1 MGPFTFPQDLRL
13 GIFLL
18 DNAKQQWFW
27 LSRIFRPAD
36 LLQNCKRLLSSS
48 STLQTTVPA
57 RTRMSS
63 LCTLAA
69 AVVACIGKSLPPS
82 APQVP
87 GVGRVFWGPSRGWM
101 LSPVFSPNHPD
112 KAVWLAASAS
122 EQGNPAEA
130 TWLLSHFSNPFS
142 TLFSFTVALY
152 YKALTPI
159 MIVVTQLVSELSRHS
174 ETLGFD
180 HWPGY

>member
-1 MGPFTFPQDLRL
+1 
-13 GIFLL
+13 
-18 DNAKQQWFW
+18 
-27 LSRIFRPAD
+27 
-36 LLQNCKRLLSSS
+36 
-48 STLQTTVPA
+48 
-57 RTRMSS
+57 MSS

-142 TLFSFTVALY
+142 TLLY
-152 YKALTPI
+152 CCFML
-159 MIVVTQLVSELSRHS
+159 Q
-174 ETLGFD
+174 GFD
-180 HWPGY
+180 TNKDSCDIACIRAEQTLWNFRQGFDQRPGYLSNFGILILAKVSFILLKVGCECEKSLILKVDVA